1 MEGTEKGNN
10 KIQSMLEQLRKEGDE
25 NNKEN
30 NDDEINR
37 QNKQIVKELN
47 LYRNNEE
54 ENKCKQNEDKNINE
68 VMIPNTFRTVITEQ
82 NQNKKTINNDTPNKK
97 SFKLFHSVF
106 PKTQQNNSNETYIL
120 KNKKNKEKTKNIIT
134 LDNKK

>member
-37 QNKQIVKELN
+37 QNKQIFS
-47 LYRNNEE
+47 
-54 ENKCKQNEDKNINE
+54 
-68 VMIPNTFRTVITEQ
+68 T
-82 NQNKKTINNDTPNKK
+82 
-97 SFKLFHSVF
+97 
-106 PKTQQNNSNETYIL
+106 
-120 KNKKNKEKTKNIIT
+120 
-134 LDNKK
+134 

>member
-47 LYRNNEE
+47 LYRNNEG
-54 ENKCKQNEDKNINE
+54 
-68 VMIPNTFRTVITEQ
+68 VIGE
-82 NQNKKTINNDTPNKK
+82 
-97 SFKLFHSVF
+97 
-106 PKTQQNNSNETYIL
+106 
-120 KNKKNKEKTKNIIT
+120 
-134 LDNKK
+134 

>member
-68 VMIPNTFRTVITEQ
+68 VMIPNTFRTVIT
-82 NQNKKTINNDTPNKK
+82 
-97 SFKLFHSVF
+97 
-106 PKTQQNNSNETYIL
+106 
-120 KNKKNKEKTKNIIT
+120 
-134 LDNKK
+134 